1 MTYLGTQISFDGI
14 ATWRNNGG
22 VVERQAIYSG
32 QYWEE
37 VSSPCPTTPAEL
49 EEFCREGGF
58 EYLPPTATKTIPQKM
73 SGTGSIHDVA
83 SGLYDRDI
91 IFAPGCTYAVV
102 LAAYYGGKGYTTHR
116 TPEAAIAA
124 SRKVGDYSHIIVDV
138 AGNRLEPD
146 WSGDLV
152 ALPEY
157 GPVFES

>member
-1 MTYLGTQISFDGI
+1 MTYLGTQISFDSI
-14 ATWRNNGG
+14 DVWRNNGG
-22 VVERQAIYSG
+22 VVERTSAHSDG
-32 QYWEE
+32 WEE

-49 EEFCREGGF
+49 EGFCREGGF

-83 SGLYDRDI
+83 SDLYDRDI

-124 SRKVGDYSHIIVDV
+124 SRKAGDYSHIIVDIRGV
-138 AGNRLEPD
+138 RLEPD
-146 WSGDLV
+146 WEGNLV
-152 ALPEY
+152 ELPEY
-157 GPVFES
+157 GGPVFG